1 MTFLMSPRLR
11 FTIKTIA
18 VSALLASASGQIVAQ
33 TVINTATG
41 SVRPSEPVTLN
52 FANAEIEAVA
62 RTMATITG
70 RNVVVDPR
78 VKGQLNLVTERA
90 VPPAAAFQQFLAALR
105 LQGFT
110 VVETA
115 GLYKVVPE
123 ADAKLQGGSVTV
135 VQGSSGSAPAG
146 GQIVTQIFKLNFES
160 AANLVPVLRP
170 LISPNNTINVNP
182 GNNSLVITDYAD
194 NLQRLARIIAAMDVS
209 NASDV
214 EVIPLRH
221 AVATDLAPLVARLID
236 GGSGTGPAPAAGQGQ
251 ADTSFKTTLLAEPR
265 SNSLILRAANPAR
278 VAQVRALVAQLD
290 QAPAPGSSASTG
302 NIHVVYLKNAD
313 ATKLATT
320 LRAAMAAM
328 GTGASTSGSSFGG
341 TAAPSAPSA
350 GLSGGGTSGSML
362 STGTGLSG
370 GLGSTGSSA
379 GGLGGNSMGTSAT
392 NNNQPSTGGQIQADP
407 TTNSLIITAPEPL
420 YRQLRA
426 VIDQLDGRRA
436 QVLVESLIVEVT
448 ASKLAEFGIQW
459 QGILGKQ
466 GDGTIGVIGTN
477 SGQAGANIL
486 NITAALATGTV
497 SGLTGTGGLGNGMNI
512 GLAPRINGQYYLG
525 ALANFLQ
532 NSGDAN
538 VLSTPNL
545 MTLDNEEARIIIG
558 DNVPFVTGSYA
569 NSTGSSTV
577 NPFTTVER
585 KDVGLMLKVRP
596 QISENGTV
604 KMSIYQEVSKI
615 DRSTLSN
622 ANGPTTSKR
631 SIESNVVVD
640 DGNIIV
646 IGGLLEDSYSQGQD
660 KVPVMGD
667 LPVVGG
673 LFRSETRSR
682 NKTNLMVFLRP
693 VVVRDNAT
701 SEALMT
707 DRYEA
712 IRALQ
717 QVTQPTSSV
726 MMNSVSGAPVLPALP
741 ERSVMPAATPAAVP
755 ATPVVPTPMQ
765 QLAPSLPPPQ
775 GGGAATPAPVS
786 SNTAPAALQQ
796 TAAAGA
802 PPLYY
807 VNLGV
812 FGEDAAGRAAMA
824 KLHDAALPLAV
835 QAVETNRGKATR
847 VRVGP
852 YATEDAAQA
861 AAAQVR
867 SSGLAP
873 NATVAA
879 QPL

>member
-1 MTFLMSPRLR
+1 MNSLLSPRLG
-11 FTIKTIA
+11 FALKAIA
-18 VSALLASASGQIVAQ
+18 ASALLTCASGQIIAQ
-33 TVINTATG
+33 TAIDTGTG
-41 SVRPSEPVTLN
+41 SVRAGEPVTLN

-110 VVETA
+110 VVEAA

-123 ADAKLQGGSVTV
+123 ADAKLQGGSVSV
-135 VQGSSGSAPAG
+135 VQGSSGSAPGG
-146 GQIVTQIFKLNFES
+146 GQIVTQIFKLNFEN

-194 NLQRLARIIAAMDVS
+194 NLQRLARIVAAMDVS

-214 EVIPLRH
+214 EVIPLRN

-236 GGSGTGPAPAAGQGQ
+236 GGSGAAPVAAQGQ
-251 ADTSFKTTLLAEPR
+251 ADTSFKTTLIAEPR
-265 SNSLILRAANPAR
+265 SNALILRAANPAR

-328 GTGASTSGSSFGG
+328 GGTGNTGGGSAGASAAP
-341 TAAPSAPSA
+341 AAPSG
-350 GLSGGGTSGSML
+350 GLGGGGTSGNML
-362 STGTGLSG
+362 STGSGLSGGSSG
-370 GLGSTGSSA
+370 GLGSGSS
-379 GGLGGNSMGTSAT
+379 GMGTSST

-426 VIDQLDGRRA
+426 VIDKLDGRRA
-436 QVLVESLIVEVT
+436 QVLVESLIVEV
-448 ASKLAEFGIQW
+448 AANKVAQFGIQW

-466 GDGTIGVIGTN
+466 GDGTVGVIGTN
-477 SGQAGANIL
+477 SGAAGANIL
-486 NITAALATGTV
+486 GITAALASGSTSSIATAA
-497 SGLTGTGGLGNGMNI
+497 SGLGGGLNLA
-512 GLAPRINGQYYLG
+512 LAPRINGQYYLG

-545 MTLDNEEARIIIG
+545 MTLDNEEARILIG

-569 NSTGSSTV
+569 NTGNSGTV
-577 NPFTTVER
+577 NPFNTVER

-604 KMSIYQEVSKI
+604 KMAIYQEISKI

-622 ANGPTTSKR
+622 ATGPTTSKR
-631 SIESNVVVD
+631 AVESNVVVD
-640 DGNIIV
+640 DGSIIV
-646 IGGLLEDSYSQGQD
+646 IGGLLEDTYSQGED
-660 KVPVMGD
+660 KVPLMGD
-667 LPVVGG
+667 LPVVGN
-673 LFRSETRSR
+673 LFKSENRSR
-682 NKTNLMVFLRP
+682 RKTNLMIFLRP
-693 VVVRDNAT
+693 IVVRDNAT
-701 SEALMT
+701 SDALVV

-717 QVTQPTSSV
+717 QATQPAPSTV
-726 MMNSVSGAPVLPALP
+726 MNSVSGAPILPALP
-741 ERSVMPAATPAAVP
+741 ERAPSVASPMPVQPAAPVP
-755 ATPVVPTPMQ
+755 VPMQ
-765 QLAPSLPPPQ
+765 QLTPVAPPPP
-775 GGGAATPAPVS
+775 TPGTAPQSSAPVEQS
-786 SNTAPAALQQ
+786 SPTAQAQVPA
-796 TAAAGA
+796 
-802 PPLYY
+802 PLYY
-807 VNLGV
+807 VNVGV
-812 FGEDAAGRAAMA
+812 FGKDAESRSAMT
-824 KLHDAALPLAV
+824 KLRSTALPLSI
-835 QAVETNRGKATR
+835 QAVDTNRGTLTR

-852 YATEDAAQA
+852 YNTEDAANA
-861 AAAQVR
+861 AAATVR
-867 SSGLAP
+867 SLAL
-873 NATVAA
+873 NATVSPKA
-879 QPL
+879 L